1 MEETDEIGVFEVFS
15 EYGNYLVKVRF
26 DIYIAIGRR
35 DDLKY
40 IKYQLNFSWKNLSL
54 KWFLTLILIRCKKF
68 SLKRDFK
75 FVLKELSVL

>member
-40 IKYQLNFSWKNLSL
+40 I
-54 KWFLTLILIRCKKF
+54 
-68 SLKRDFK
+68 
-75 FVLKELSVL
+75 